1 MGALAMSNLLVCEF
15 KKLKRNSILKY
26 TVLAAFLFPIPLSLL
41 ALHANM
47 SFDKLKMFVF
57 VFGFYLLM
65 PIFLGLILATLVFE
79 ERDNNT
85 LKNILTIP
93 ISKRSLLL
101 AKIIATL
108 IIGAVFAVVSLILP
122 IILGMARGNI
132 DLGQLFS
139 TLGVGLTIGV
149 MVTVADLP
157 VLIVVLKMKKNYLMS
172 FVLSLSYTILSF
184 VISLQYNRF
193 PLPLSVV
200 FKWSLPHIS
209 SGTMSASITRLFFST
224 PSCIGILCIVGFLSY
239 YVAVKLFES
248 EEE

>member
-1 MGALAMSNLLVCEF
+1 MISLVSCEF

-26 TVLAAFLFPIPLSLL
+26 TVLAAFLFPVPLSIL

-57 VFGFYLLM
+57 IFGFYLLM
-65 PIFLGLILATLVFE
+65 PIFMGLILATLIFE

-93 ISKRSLLL
+93 ISKKRLLL
-101 AKIIATL
+101 AKIVIAL
-108 IIGAVFAVVSLILP
+108 IIGLLFSIVSLILP
-122 IILGMARGNI
+122 IVLGIVRGNI
-132 DLGQLFS
+132 NIEQLVSTVCLGLI
-139 TLGVGLTIGV
+139 IGI
-149 MVTVADLP
+149 MVTVAALP
-157 VLIVVLKMKKNYLMS
+157 LLIVVLKIKNNYLMS
-172 FVLSLSYTILSF
+172 FVVSLAYTVLSF

-209 SGTMSASITRLFFST
+209 SGTMSPSITRLFFST
-224 PSCIGILCIVGFLSY
+224 TSCIGILCIVGILSY
-239 YVAVKLFES
+239 FVTVKLFES
-248 EEE
+248 EAE